1 MRKNENSGSEL
12 ERITNKVQGEFIGAK
27 YGGCNWAEEELTKI
41 VGRPITQYDVCID
54 DGADDDE
61 TEDQYVMRS
70 CFSDESSRLT
80 IRIYYGDV
88 TREIGY
94 VDVSEN

>member
-1 MRKNENSGSEL
+1 MTLTERIQTALIGSDYMGVTETEQLLSDIVGSEM
-12 ERITNKVQGEFIGAK
+12 T
-27 YGGCNWAEEELTKI
+27 W
-41 VGRPITQYDVCID
+41 YDTCIY

>member
-1 MRKNENSGSEL
+1 MKL
-12 ERITNKVQGEFIGAK
+12 TKLTDKIQTALIGAK
-27 YGGCNWAEEELTKI
+27 NLGVDWLEDELSRI
-41 VGRPITQYDVCID
+41 VGKPCVCYDSKID

-61 TEDQYVMRS
+61 TEDTYVMKD
-70 CFSDESSRLT
+70 CFEFKDSPITVRV
-80 IRIYYGDV
+80 YYGDV